1 MDNATPGTD
10 HAGATVPPAR
20 TDDVDGLTAA
30 DVMHGDIDGLPASMT
45 VGELR
50 EWFALSR
57 SRRLAVL
64 AADRRYV
71 AAFTPADVPDDAAAE
86 LPAIEFAGD
95 HPTVSPQTTARAARD
110 LVVASGARRLPVVD
124 DAGVL
129 LGVVAVTTDLQ
140 FFACRPQPAPD

>member
-1 MDNATPGTD
+1 MDAQTPRSDHTAATL
-10 HAGATVPPAR
+10 PPAR

-30 DVMHGDIDGLPASMT
+30 DVMHGEVDGLSPSLT

-50 EWFALSR
+50 AWFAVSR

-64 AADRRYV
+64 AADGRYL
-71 AAFTPADVPDDAAAE
+71 AAFTPTDVPADAAADR
-86 LPAIEFAGD
+86 PAVDFATH
-95 HPTVSPQTTARAARD
+95 HPTVRPETTARAARD

-124 DAGVL
+124 DAGTL
-129 LGVVAVTTDLQ
+129 IGVVAVTTDLQ